1 MIGQAFQQLWLTTG
15 LLGFL
20 SAGGWGNLLMI
31 LVGFVLLYLA
41 IAKGFE
47 PLLLVTIGFGCIL
60 ANIPFAYIASVD
72 PNATHGGVGF
82 IKLLYDMGIETGLF
96 PILIFMGVGAMTD
109 FGPLIANP
117 KTLLLGAA
125 AQVGI
130 FAALLGALLL
140 SFIPGINFDL
150 HAAASIGIIGGAD
163 GPTAIYVTS
172 RLAPDLL
179 GSIAV
184 AAYSYM
190 ALVPII
196 QPPIMRLLT
205 TKKERLIKMEQLRPV
220 SKLEKIL
227 FPISV
232 LTVCAILLP
241 SATPLV
247 GALMFG
253 NLAKE
258 CGVVNRLS
266 DTMQNA
272 LMNIVTIFLG
282 LSVGSKM
289 AADQFLN
296 LNTLGILVLGL
307 VAFSLGTGTGV
318 LIAKL
323 MNKIDKKHP
332 LNPLIGAA
340 GVSAVPMAAR
350 VASKVGQESNP
361 QNFLLMHA
369 MGPNVAGVL
378 GSAVAAGVLLAIVPY
393 MEELVNGLR
402 PALQLLM

>member
-1 MIGQAFQQLWLTTG
+1 MIGSAFNQLWQSTG
-15 LLGFL
+15 LFGFM
-20 SAGGWGNLLMI
+20 GMVEGFGIGNLVMI

-41 IAKGFE
+41 IKKGFE
-47 PLLLVTIGFGCIL
+47 PLLLVPIGFGCIL
-60 ANIPFAYIASVD
+60 SNIPMGYIASID
-72 PNATHGGVGF
+72 PSTGAAGF
-82 IKLLYDMGIETGLF
+82 IKLLFDTGIDTGLF

-125 AQVGI
+125 AQAGI
-130 FAALLGALLL
+130 FVALLGALAL
-140 SFIPGINFDL
+140 SFIPGISFDL
-150 HAAASIGIIGGAD
+150 YAAASIGIIGGAD

-172 RLAPDLL
+172 RLAPNLL
-179 GSIAV
+179 GPIAV

-196 QPPIMRLLT
+196 QPPIMRALT
-205 TKKERLIKMEQLRPV
+205 TKEERMIKMQQLRPV

-227 FPISV
+227 FPITV
-232 LTVCAILLP
+232 LTTCAILLP
-241 SATPLV
+241 SATPLI
-247 GALMFG
+247 GSLMFG

-289 AADQFLN
+289 EASHFLN
-296 LNTLGILVLGL
+296 LNTLGILLLGMI
-307 VAFSLGTGTGV
+307 AFSIGTGSGV

-323 MNKIDKKHP
+323 MNKLDPKHP
-332 LNPLIGAA
+332 VNPLIGSA

-350 VASKVGQESNP
+350 VSSKVGQESDP

-369 MGPNVAGVL
+369 MGPNVAGVI
-378 GSAVAAGVLLAIVPY
+378 GS
-393 MEELVNGLR
+393 
-402 PALQLLM
+402 

>member
-1 MIGQAFQQLWLTTG
+1 MNIGNAIYEFLLSTGIMNFTWGQAAMIIVG
-15 LLGFL
+15 L
-20 SAGGWGNLLMI
+20 I
-31 LVGFVLLYLA
+31 LLYLA

-47 PLLLVTIGFGCIL
+47 PLLLVPIGFGCIL
-60 ANIPFAYIASVD
+60 SNIPIAYISSVD
-72 PNATHGGVGF
+72 PTGAVGF
-82 IKLLYDMGIETGLF
+82 IKILYDSGVATGLF
-96 PILIFMGVGAMTD
+96 PLLIFMGVGALTD

-125 AQVGI
+125 AQFGI
-130 FAALLGALLL
+130 FVALIGALLL
-140 SFIPGINFDL
+140 SYIPGISFNL
-150 HAAASIGIIGGAD
+150 AAAASIGIIGGAD

-172 RLAPDLL
+172 KLAPDLL

-205 TKKERLIKMEQLRPV
+205 TKAEREIKMQQLRPV
-220 SKLEKIL
+220 GKVEKLI

-232 LTVCAILLP
+232 LGLCILLLP
-241 SATPLV
+241 SATPLI

-258 CGVVNRLS
+258 CAVVTRLS
-266 DTMQNA
+266 DTMSNA

-289 AADQFLN
+289 EATRFLN
-296 LNTLGILVLGL
+296 LNTLGILLLGL
-307 VAFSLGTGTGV
+307 IAFAIGTASGI
-318 LIAKL
+318 LLAKL
-323 MNKIDKKHP
+323 MNKLSKTPI
-332 LNPLIGAA
+332 NPLIGSA

-350 VASKVGQESNP
+350 VSNKVGQEANP
-361 QNFLLMHA
+361 HNFLLMHA
-369 MGPNVAGVL
+369 MGPNVAGVI
-378 GSAVAAGVLLAIVPY
+378 GSAVAAGVLISIVPK
-393 MEELVNGLR
+393 MLG
-402 PALQLLM
+402 A

>member
-1 MIGQAFQQLWLTTG
+1 MISAALVKLWESTG
-15 LLGFL
+15 LYGFLGFTE
-20 SAGGWGNLLMI
+20 GFGWGNLVMI
-31 LVGFVLLYLA
+31 IVGFVLLYLA
-41 IAKGFE
+41 IKKGFE
-47 PLLLVTIGFGCIL
+47 PLLLIPIGFGCL
-60 ANIPFAYIASVD
+60 LSNIPFGYISGID
-72 PNATHGGVGF
+72 PSTGDLGF
-82 IKLLYDMGIETGLF
+82 IKILFDTGIESGLF

-125 AQVGI
+125 AQFGI
-130 FAALLGALLL
+130 FAALIGALAI
-140 SFIPGINFDL
+140 SFIPGISFDL

-172 RLAPDLL
+172 RLAPNLL
-179 GSIAV
+179 GPIAV

-196 QPPIMRLLT
+196 QPPIMRALT
-205 TKKERLIKMEQLRPV
+205 TEDERKIKMKQLRPV
-220 SKLEKIL
+220 SKMEKIL
-227 FPISV
+227 FPLSV

-241 SATPLV
+241 SATPLI

-253 NLAKE
+253 NLARE
-258 CGVVNRLS
+258 VGVIDRLS

-282 LSVGSKM
+282 LAVGSKM
-289 AADQFLN
+289 EAQLFLN
-296 LNTLGILVLGL
+296 LNTLGILFLGMI
-307 VAFSLGTGTGV
+307 AFSLGTAAGV

-323 MNKIDKKHP
+323 MNKIDKNHP
-332 LNPLIGAA
+332 VNPLIGSA

-350 VASKVGQESNP
+350 VSSKVGQESDP

-369 MGPNVAGVL
+369 MGPNVAGVI
-378 GSAVAAGVLLAIVPY
+378 GSAVAAGVLLAVVPF
-393 MEELVNGLR
+393 ME
-402 PALQLLM
+402 AMI

>member
-1 MIGQAFQQLWLTTG
+1 
-15 LLGFL
+15 
-20 SAGGWGNLLMI
+20 
-31 LVGFVLLYLA
+31 
-41 IAKGFE
+41 
-47 PLLLVTIGFGCIL
+47 
-60 ANIPFAYIASVD
+60 
-72 PNATHGGVGF
+72 
-82 IKLLYDMGIETGLF
+82 MGIETGLF

-117 KTLLLGAA
+117 KTLLLGAS
-125 AQVGI
+125 AQIGI
-130 FAALLGALLL
+130 FVALIGALLL
-140 SFIPGINFDL
+140 SFIPGISFDL

-196 QPPIMRLLT
+196 QPPIMKLLT
-205 TKKERLIKMEQLRPV
+205 TKEERLIRMQQLRPV
-220 SKLEKIL
+220 SKTEKIL

-232 LTVCAILLP
+232 LAICAFLLP
-241 SATPLV
+241 SATPLI

-289 AADQFLN
+289 EAGAFLN
-296 LNTLGILVLGL
+296 LNTLGILLLGM
-307 VAFSLGTGTGV
+307 VAFSLGTGGGV

-323 MNKIDKKHP
+323 MNKIDRKNP
-332 LNPLIGAA
+332 VNPLIGSA

-350 VASKVGQESNP
+350 VSSKVGQEYNP

-369 MGPNVAGVL
+369 MGPNVAGVI
-378 GSAVAAGVLLAIVPY
+378 GSAVAAGILLAVVPF
-393 MEELVNGLR
+393 MEQLVDGVR
-402 PALQLLM
+402 PALALFM

>member
-1 MIGQAFQQLWLTTG
+1 MIGSAFNQLWQSTG
-15 LLGFL
+15 LFGFM
-20 SAGGWGNLLMI
+20 GMVEGFGIGNLVMI

-41 IAKGFE
+41 IKKGFE
-47 PLLLVTIGFGCIL
+47 PLLLVPIGFGCIL
-60 ANIPFAYIASVD
+60 SNIPMGYIASID
-72 PNATHGGVGF
+72 PSTGAAGF
-82 IKLLYDMGIETGLF
+82 IKLLFDTGIDTGLF

-125 AQVGI
+125 AQAGI
-130 FAALLGALLL
+130 FVALLGALAL
-140 SFIPGINFDL
+140 SFIPGISFDL
-150 HAAASIGIIGGAD
+150 YAAASIGIIGGAD

-172 RLAPDLL
+172 RLAPNLL
-179 GSIAV
+179 GPIAV

-196 QPPIMRLLT
+196 QPPIMRALT
-205 TKKERLIKMEQLRPV
+205 TKEERMIKMQQLRPV

-227 FPISV
+227 FPITV
-232 LTVCAILLP
+232 LTTCAILLP
-241 SATPLV
+241 SATPLI
-247 GALMFG
+247 GSLMFG

-289 AADQFLN
+289 EASHFLN
-296 LNTLGILVLGL
+296 LNTLGILFLGMI
-307 VAFSLGTGTGV
+307 AFSIGTAAGV

-323 MNKIDKKHP
+323 MNKLDPKHP
-332 LNPLIGAA
+332 VNPLIGSA

-350 VASKVGQESNP
+350 VSSKVGQESDP

-369 MGPNVAGVL
+369 MGPNVAGVI
-378 GSAVAAGVLLAIVPY
+378 GSAVAAGVLLAVVPF
-393 MEELVNGLR
+393 MM
-402 PALQLLM
+402 A